1 MITSQ
6 QFVYIV
12 ADAIYTVSDS
22 NKLTGSD
29 CMKLESI
36 GKRIREY
43 RLKNNMRQEDLAEKM
58 DLSVPYISRVER
70 GTTSINLKRLSQMCA
85 LLEVSEGEILQGA
98 ENTSSSYLES
108 SFSNLLKSC
117 PPEKIDLIY
126 KIAKIIA
133 ES

>member
-1 MITSQ
+1 MALNYELI
-6 QFVYIV
+6 
-12 ADAIYTVSDS
+12 
-22 NKLTGSD
+22 GS
-29 CMKLESI
+29 
-36 GKRIREY
+36 
-43 RLKNNMRQEDLAEKM
+43 RLKEIRQNKNITQEDLAEKM

-108 SFSNLLKSC
+108 SFSDLLKSC
-117 PPEKIDLIY
+117 PPEKTDLIY